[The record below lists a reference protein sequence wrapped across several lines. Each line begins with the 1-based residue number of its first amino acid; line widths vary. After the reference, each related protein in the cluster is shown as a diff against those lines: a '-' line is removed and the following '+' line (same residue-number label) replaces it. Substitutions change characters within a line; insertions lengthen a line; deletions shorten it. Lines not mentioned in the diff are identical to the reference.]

1 MTLTDKLR
9 DEFGPYDKRPT
20 SLLYREWAHKAGVRV
35 RGEHDNPKGGKA
47 VPEAARLAIE
57 EGVWPLQLV
66 NAGDKEHLAVL
77 HALFHRLPHAMEY
90 YLDQARVHQS
100 KAITFFD
107 SAIARRTRHHLA
119 FR

>member
-35 RGEHDNPKGGKA
+35 RGEHENPRGGRP

-66 NAGDKEHLAVL
+66 NPNDREHLAVL

-90 YLDQARVHQS
+90 YLDQVRIRIRISARVY
-100 KAITFFD
+100 
-107 SAIARRTRHHLA
+107 
-119 FR
+119 